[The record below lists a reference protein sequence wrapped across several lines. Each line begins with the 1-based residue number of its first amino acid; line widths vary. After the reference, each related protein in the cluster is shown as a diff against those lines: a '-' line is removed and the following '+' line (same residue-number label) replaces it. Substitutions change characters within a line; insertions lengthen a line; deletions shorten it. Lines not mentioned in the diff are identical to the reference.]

1 MQKHDSVDAK
11 ASRNARRDDPLS
23 CLSTFL
29 AKTPL
34 APMQSTG
41 AAGPF
46 GLGWTPAAY
55 PHAKYRK
62 QRSTRLPIR
71 GSLSPPFGAS
81 IHPLIPLTFSAGPFR
96 LVRSRLHL
104 EDRYRQPSIVL
115 VCLLRRPKRPTAHS
129 RSLRRVN
136 PLHLFPASCRCFLFC
151 QLSFLFEQQC
161 HAQFGLGRACLA
173 LGRHL
178 NGQSPELH
186 RRLKS
191 A

>member
-1 MQKHDSVDAK
+1 MQNHDSVDAK

-115 VCLLRRPKRPTAHS
+115 VCLLRRPKRPTAHAHY
-129 RSLRRVN
+129 LVN
-136 PLHLFPASCRCFLFC
+136 PLHLFLASCRWVGFSFVSYPSYSSSSATPSLVLVVRVS
-151 QLSFLFEQQC
+151 LSDDI
-161 HAQFGLGRACLA
+161 
-173 LGRHL
+173 
-178 NGQSPELH
+178 
-186 RRLKS
+186 
-191 A
+191 